1 MVASRPIA
9 DLAERAS
16 RLRRALGR
24 RARLPRIVWL
34 AAALMSLAA
43 APTSAQQCITLEDFS
58 TGTIG
63 ELPPGWKLR
72 SDEGR
77 GVYALAEQGGRR
89 FLRADSKG
97 IGIQAA
103 KEIGWDLARY
113 PVLAWSWRAVEFPA
127 NADERNAKTNDS
139 AVSVYA
145 AFPYRMGSVKA
156 VKFIWSAIVPVGTAL
171 SSNMGLTKA
180 RVVQSGTQDK
190 GRWVEEK
197 VNVLE
202 AYRKGF
208 DTSDTPKPAGIAVLT
223 DSDDTKSRAQGD
235 YANFRACAP

>member
-1 MVASRPIA
+1 MVAPRPIA
-9 DLAERAS
+9 DLAERAP
-16 RLRRALGR
+16 RLRRAPR
-24 RARLPRIVWL
+24 RPRLAWL
-34 AAALMSLAA
+34 AAALFSLAPA
-43 APTSAQQCITLEDFS
+43 VASGQSCITLEDFS
-58 TGTIG
+58 AGAIG

-77 GVYALAEQGGRR
+77 GVYALAEEGGKR
-89 FLRADSKG
+89 FLHADSKG

-113 PVLAWSWRAVEFPA
+113 PVLAWSWRAIEFPA
-127 NADERNAKTNDS
+127 GSDEREARSNDS
-139 AVSVYA
+139 AVAVYA
-145 AFPYRMGSVKA
+145 AFPYRMGAVKA
-156 VKFIWSAIVPVGTAL
+156 VKFIWSAVVPVGTAL

-180 RVVQSGTQDK
+180 RVVQSGTEGK
-190 GRWVEEK
+190 GRWVEER

-223 DSDDTKSRAQGD
+223 DADDTKSRAQGD

>member
-1 MVASRPIA
+1 MVAPRPIA
-9 DLAERAS
+9 DRAERAS
-16 RLRRALGR
+16 RLRRTAGR
-24 RARLPRIVWL
+24 PRIAWL
-34 AAALMSLAA
+34 AAALLCLVPAA
-43 APTSAQQCITLEDFS
+43 ASAQQCITLEDFS

-77 GVYALAEQGGRR
+77 GVYALAEEGGRR
-89 FLRADSKG
+89 FLHADSKG

-103 KEIGWDLARY
+103 KEVGWDLARY

-127 NADERNAKTNDS
+127 SSDERNAKTNDS

-145 AFPYRMGSVKA
+145 AFPYRLGAVKA
-156 VKFIWSAIVPVGTAL
+156 VKFIWSAVVPVGTAL
-171 SSNMGLTKA
+171 SSNMGLTKV
-180 RVVQSGTQDK
+180 RVVQSGPEGK
-190 GRWVEEK
+190 GRWVEER

-223 DSDDTKSRAQGD
+223 DADDTKSRAQGD